1 VVHASRAGW
10 HDRAGGYVAAQHS
23 VSLRGSRVMRFDLRI
38 AIGAL
43 FTVYGLL
50 LALYGLLGDKA
61 QYSRSLGLNVNL
73 LWGGVLLVFGLC
85 MLLIRARVRKN

>member
-1 VVHASRAGW
+1 
-10 HDRAGGYVAAQHS
+10 
-23 VSLRGSRVMRFDLRI
+23 MRFDLRF

-43 FTVYGLL
+43 FTVYGVL

-85 MLLIRARVRKN
+85 MLLIRGRVRKN